1 MALCQIAHACEPHKS
16 HQRRLDSGFYQRYLS
31 GEAILDIGGGDG
43 VSLIPNAITVDLD
56 YPGYDG
62 AILPFAE
69 NSQDAVFSSHCL
81 EHVHDSIATIKE
93 WFRVIK
99 QGGYLILV
107 VPHQYLYE
115 RKRVLPS
122 RWNQEHQRFYTPASL
137 LKELESALAMNTYRI
152 RSLSDNDENF
162 NYTVSE
168 YQHATGCYEIELV
181 IEKLA
186 DKPIVDI
193 DLNHL
198 ESELLQQYVTDVIIC
213 GAGVIGE
220 DVYQLTQKLNIH
232 VHEITD
238 KNVRKLA
245 NGITTITLESLNSPQ
260 CVDFIVA
267 SIAYKNDIVD
277 ALNSMAARCDLAIRI
292 HSV

>member
-31 GEAILDIGGGDG
+31 GKAILDIGGGDG

-56 YPGYDG
+56 YPDYDG
-62 AILPFAE
+62 VFLPFAA

-81 EHVHDSIATIKE
+81 EHVDDSIATIKE

-115 RKRVLPS
+115 RKIVLPS

-162 NYTVSE
+162 NYDVSE

-186 DKPIVDI
+186 NSPIVDI
-193 DLNHL
+193 GLNHL
-198 ESELLQQYVTDVIIC
+198 KSKLMQQQVTDVIIC
-213 GAGVIGE
+213 GAGIIGE
-220 DVYQLTQKLNIH
+220 DVYQLTQQLNIQ
-232 VHEITD
+232 VHGITD
-238 KNVRKLA
+238 KSGKIFSD
-245 NGITTITLESLNSPQ
+245 GITTITIDSLISPP

-267 SIAYKNDIVD
+267 SIAYKNEIIEE
-277 ALNSMAARCDLAIRI
+277 LKSMAVRCDLAIRI
-292 HSV
+292 HCI